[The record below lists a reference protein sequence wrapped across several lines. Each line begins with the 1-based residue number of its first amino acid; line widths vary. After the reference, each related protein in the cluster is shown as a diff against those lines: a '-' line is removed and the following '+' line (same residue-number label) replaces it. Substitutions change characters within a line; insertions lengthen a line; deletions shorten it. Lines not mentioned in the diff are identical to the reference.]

1 MQPQW
6 FETFFTGVAVEF
18 WNRAIPFTVTLAEV
32 DFLERTLAAP
42 AGGCLLDIPCGSGRH
57 SIELARRGYRMTG
70 VDLSA
75 DFLTQARARTDE
87 AGVQVDLRSGDMRN
101 PELAAQSFD
110 GAFCFGNS
118 LPYLDRAGLQHFFG
132 PLQRAIRPGGKLVI
146 DTGCV
151 AESILPTLQRQRW
164 HRFGDIVV
172 LSAATYAAEESRL
185 DIDYTFIRDG
195 VTETRPASSYV
206 FTVAELKRLLADA
219 GFEVLALNGGFAGE
233 RFELATP
240 RLVLTAQRSASAGAT
255 SPSGVERLS
264 RFPDK

>member
-18 WNRAIPFTVTLAEV
+18 WNRAIPTAATLAEV

-42 AGGCLLDIPCGSGRH
+42 AGGALLDFPCGSGRH
-57 SIELARRGYRMTG
+57 SIELARRGYRVTG

-75 DFLTQARARTDE
+75 EFLSQARTRADE
-87 AGVQVDLRSGDMRN
+87 AQVHVDLRPGDMRN

-118 LPYLDRAGLQHFFG
+118 LPYLDRADLRHFFG
-132 PLQRAIRPGGKLVI
+132 ALQRAIRPGGKLVI
-146 DTGCV
+146 DTGCA
-151 AESILPTLQRQRW
+151 AESILPTLLRQRW

-172 LSAATYAAEESRL
+172 LSAASYAAEESRL
-185 DIDYTFIRDG
+185 DIEYTFIHDG
-195 VTETRPASSYV
+195 TTETRPASSYV
-206 FTVAELKRLLADA
+206 FTVAELKRMLADT
-219 GFEVLALNGGFAGE
+219 GFAVLSLNGVFAGE

-240 RLVLTAQRSASAGAT
+240 RLVLTAQR
-255 SPSGVERLS
+255 E
-264 RFPDK
+264 

>member
-18 WNRAIPFTVTLAEV
+18 WNRAIPPAVTLAEV
-32 DFLERTLAAP
+32 DFLEKTLAAP

-70 VDLSA
+70 VDLSG
-75 DFLTQARARTDE
+75 DFLTQARALAEE
-87 AGVQVDLRSGDMRN
+87 AGVSVDLWAGDMRN
-101 PELAAQSFD
+101 PEPDEQSFD

-118 LPYLDRAGLQHFFG
+118 LPYLDRTGLQRFFG
-132 PLQRAIRPGGKLVI
+132 ALQRAIRPGGKLAV
-146 DTGCV
+146 DTGCA

-172 LSAATYAAEESRL
+172 LSAATYVAEESRV
-185 DIDYTFIRDG
+185 DIDYTFMQGG

-206 FTVAELKRLLADA
+206 FTAAELKRLLTDA
-219 GFEVLALNGGFAGE
+219 GFAVLSLNGGIAGE

-240 RLVLTAQRSASAGAT
+240 RLVLTARR
-255 SPSGVERLS
+255 E
-264 RFPDK
+264 

>member
-18 WNRAIPFTVTLAEV
+18 WNRAIPPAVTLAEV
-32 DFLERTLAAP
+32 DFLERILAAP

-75 DFLTQARARTDE
+75 DFLTRARGLAVE
-87 AGVQVDLRSGDMRN
+87 AGVRVELRPGDMRN
-101 PELAAQSFD
+101 PQLASQSFD

-118 LPYLDRAGLQHFFG
+118 LPYLDRSGLQHFFG
-132 PLQRAIRPGGKLVI
+132 ALQRALRPGGKLVI
-146 DTGCV
+146 DTGCA

-172 LSAATYAAEESRL
+172 LSAASYAAEESRL
-185 DIDYTFIRDG
+185 DIEYTFIQDG

-206 FTVAELKRLLADA
+206 FTVAELKQMLADA
-219 GFEVLALNGGFAGE
+219 GFAVLSLNGGFMGE
-233 RFELATP
+233 VFELATP
-240 RLVLTAQRSASAGAT
+240 RLVLTAAT
-255 SPSGVERLS
+255 SR
-264 RFPDK
+264 